1 MQSRIL
7 TSLVIF
13 PMCATLLRAQPVAQP
28 EPAVVLGSVIGK
40 VISIAQPWPN
50 AAPKTFSTRL
60 KIVKAEGLPSFLAGM
75 EADIAFQSPDRLRV
89 VTKVDGQE
97 IKVGRQGQQLWVS
110 LPQKKF
116 SVVGES
122 GLPRYLSAPDKRD
135 TTQMR
140 AMTLGVNAAKLV
152 LLPLALDI
160 ELLPPVKLNG
170 VDCQVLDLRPKPDS
184 KLGVPDVR
192 VRMWVR
198 RQDQMPVRISAT
210 LKGEFDVLVELADPK
225 IGVAW
230 PVEKWALDSKAG
242 DNVERVALGHLTRFI
257 DSAIERLNT
266 KLPTLGP
273 ATGARRVIAVEGEGR
288 LEELDGTKVL
298 FLKGTPEEMG
308 RQHGQLLRQE
318 IRSVI
323 DNILYG
329 VGVGSSFS
337 KGRWFFGEIEAAE
350 KRLAPHVNPRY
361 WREMDAMAQAA
372 GVDVQE
378 ARLANLFPELFHCS
392 GFAVFGKATAGGRMF
407 HGRILDYMKGAGL
420 EQNAVV
426 MILQP
431 EKGHAWANVSYAGF
445 VGTVTAMNEKQI
457 AIGEMGGRG
466 EGEWDGKPMAQL
478 LRDVM
483 EQAATLEEAVAI
495 LRKGPRTCEYYYVV
509 SDAKT
514 KRAVGI
520 AATPTRFET
529 IWAGESHPQLPQ
541 PVKDTVLMS
550 AGDRYEELVR
560 RVKAGYGKLDATA
573 ARELMA
579 RPVCM
584 ESNIHSV
591 LFAPDTLDFW
601 VANADSK
608 NVASAT
614 RYTKYNLRELLGK
627 APAAP
632 PAKPALSGAL
642 ERLK

>member
-1 MQSRIL
+1 MRLPFLKSMVVLPI
-7 TSLVIF
+7 
-13 PMCATLLRAQPVAQP
+13 CATLLGAQNVVPP

-40 VISIAQPWPN
+40 VVSIAQPSPN

-60 KIVKAEGLPSFLAGM
+60 KIVKAEGLPSFLTGL

-89 VTKVDGQE
+89 ATKVTEQDV
-97 IKVGRQGQQLWVS
+97 KVGRNGQQLWVS
-110 LPQKKF
+110 VPQKRFAVIGEPGLPQ
-116 SVVGES
+116 
-122 GLPRYLSAPDKRD
+122 YLSVPDKRD
-135 TTQMR
+135 ATQLG
-140 AMTLGVNAAKLV
+140 AMTLGKHLPELL

-160 ELLPPVKLNG
+160 GLLPTEKVRG
-170 VDCQVLDLRPKPDS
+170 VDCRVISLRPKPDA
-184 KLGVPDVR
+184 KKGFPDVQ
-192 VRMWVR
+192 VQLWVR
-198 RQDQMPVRISAT
+198 QVDSVPMRISAK
-210 LKGEFDVLVELADPK
+210 LKGQFDVLVELIKPE
-225 IGVAW
+225 IGAAW
-230 PVEKWALDSKAG
+230 PKEKWALDSNAG
-242 DNVERVALGHLTRFI
+242 DRVETVALGHLTRFI
-257 DSAIERLNT
+257 DAAIERMNA
-266 KLPTLGP
+266 KIPTLGP
-273 ATGARRVIAVEGEGR
+273 ATGARRVLATEGNGR

-308 RQHGQLLRQE
+308 RQHGKLLRGE
-318 IRSVI
+318 IRSLI
-323 DNILYG
+323 NNILYG

-361 WREMDAMAQAA
+361 WREMDAMALAA

-392 GFAVFGKATAGGRMF
+392 GFALFGKATAGGKMY

-426 MILQP
+426 MIIAP
-431 EKGHAWANVSYAGF
+431 EKGNAWVNVSYAGF

-466 EGEWDGKPMAQL
+466 EGQWDGKPMAQL

-483 EQAATLEEAVAI
+483 ENASTLDEAVAI
-495 LRKGPRTCEYYYVV
+495 LRKGPRTCEYYYVI

-514 KRAVGI
+514 QRAVGV

-529 IWAGESHPQLPQ
+529 IWAGESHLQLPH

-560 RVKAGYGKLDATA
+560 RVKAGYGKLDAA
-573 ARELMA
+573 GARELMT

-584 ESNIHSV
+584 KSNIHSV

-614 RYTKYNLRELLGK
+614 RYTKYNLRDLLGNV
-627 APAAP
+627 PVESVLP
-632 PAKPALSGAL
+632 
-642 ERLK
+642 RRR